1 MRVKKGLLVL
11 AAFALPLGSVALFQT
26 SAFAGKVTGAGLT
39 TCSFSG
45 TISFNPPLTAAGST
59 SIKKETT
66 TVTANLA
73 HCTGGTPPGPATVAA
88 IKPIKAKTAKER
100 QGWHVL
106 QLREERVDHRREGRG
121 QVGR

>member
-26 SAFAGKVTGAGLT
+26 SAFAGKVTGSGLT
-39 TCSFSG
+39 TCSFGG

-66 TVTANLA
+66 TVTATLSS
-73 HCTGGTPPGPATVAA
+73 CSGGSPAAPASTVSV
-88 IKPIKAKTAKER
+88 KATKTKTAK
-100 QGWHVL
+100 GKAGGSCSSFTTASSTAV
-106 QLREERVDHRREGRG
+106 VK
-121 QVGR
+121 V